1 MRRARAP
8 IAIVAVA
15 SACPLVIGVVL
26 ATAGNGFALSQRDA
40 IVGAAQSSDI
50 TAAYKQNDHVKAA
63 LLDVGGNVQVA
74 LITSVAGLAVVG
86 PLPIA
91 AYRGWVGGIVSV
103 DAQHRSRLGQ
113 PGSAFY
119 YIVTVALQQIRF
131 ILTGGAGMYPR

>member
-1 MRRARAP
+1 M
-8 IAIVAVA
+8 
-15 SACPLVIGVVL
+15 
-26 ATAGNGFALSQRDA
+26 
-40 IVGAAQSSDI
+40 GAY
-50 TAAYKQNDHVKAA
+50 TQNDRAKAA

-113 PGSAFY
+113 PGCPIEHRPSLPAR
-119 YIVTVALQQIRF
+119 LRQ
-131 ILTGGAGMYPR
+131 PRYSE